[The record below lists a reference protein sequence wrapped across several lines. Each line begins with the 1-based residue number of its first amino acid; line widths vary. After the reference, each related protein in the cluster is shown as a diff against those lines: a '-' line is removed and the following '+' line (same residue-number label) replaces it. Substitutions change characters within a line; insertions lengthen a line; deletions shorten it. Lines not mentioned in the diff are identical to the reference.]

1 MDTYSLLSTV
11 PLFAD
16 VSQRLRRSYHSLKHV
31 HTSLRLCLQLA
42 EVFVQLV
49 LLCSRPLIVLCH
61 FPILITD
68 RILHDVLAFLIR
80 CCPILMWP
88 ASDIH
93 ETVRGFVLSI
103 TIGRVIVFF
112 LLIISYIL
120 YVVIE
125 CLRASLNFVLFF
137 ISPLRT
143 EEGAAVHAA
152 SHRPALEQ
160 KPARTRLQPGHGLD
174 FVLGSSHR
182 RAARGPGGPSPRR
195 RGSHSSGGLTPRRGP
210 WSAAVRVASPSS
222 SSKTSEEGGDHGSA
236 AAARRSVVYRL
247 RRRRAPDAL
256 PIHSPRAA
264 ADPQPLIPLGTKSV
278 SQAKAT
284 ATSASSETCSVSDSR
299 PASQYD
305 ATDAQRIIVSTIL
318 DPITQDLED
327 SLKSGRSENWY
338 DALSSEH
345 APAEVER
352 QGFTN
357 PGSVNEILT
366 QRDTQG
372 DGLEQ
377 SGIESLRV
385 AVPKLEAPQSSDS
398 CTLDHLQVGGA
409 AAGTARG
416 SVSAARPGNIR
427 RRHSFIPRL
436 SPHITN
442 PSQQSS
448 TSSND

>member
-143 EEGAAVHAA
+143 EEAG
-152 SHRPALEQ
+152 P
-160 KPARTRLQPGHGLD
+160 LQGLRSTPPPTD
-174 FVLGSSHR
+174 
-182 RAARGPGGPSPRR
+182 P
-195 RGSHSSGGLTPRRGP
+195 HSSRNPHGH
-210 WSAAVRVASPSS
+210 AYSPVM
-222 SSKTSEEGGDHGSA
+222 A
-236 AAARRSVVYRL
+236 
-247 RRRRAPDAL
+247 
-256 PIHSPRAA
+256 
-264 ADPQPLIPLGTKSV
+264 
-278 SQAKAT
+278 
-284 ATSASSETCSVSDSR
+284 
-299 PASQYD
+299 
-305 ATDAQRIIVSTIL
+305 
-318 DPITQDLED
+318 
-327 SLKSGRSENWY
+327 
-338 DALSSEH
+338 
-345 APAEVER
+345 
-352 QGFTN
+352 
-357 PGSVNEILT
+357 
-366 QRDTQG
+366 
-372 DGLEQ
+372 
-377 SGIESLRV
+377 
-385 AVPKLEAPQSSDS
+385 
-398 CTLDHLQVGGA
+398 
-409 AAGTARG
+409 
-416 SVSAARPGNIR
+416 
-427 RRHSFIPRL
+427 
-436 SPHITN
+436 
-442 PSQQSS
+442 S
-448 TSSND
+448 TSSSDPPTVVLPGAQAGPVRAGEAVTRQEV